1 LRTNTSRKRKT
12 ITISTAV
19 LLVVTLTPFVM
30 FRAIAPPI
38 SIMSITPETGH
49 VGDTIRIVGEIDTP
63 NGSYTIFFDEEEVQS
78 GTAADKTVN
87 ATFSIPNRPKGN
99 CVVRLHD
106 RTTDYSDTTIFTLET
121 TYYIEAAVPSPP
133 RQLQE
138 GQSTEIRVSVTGGM
152 ANTRYVADVTTT
164 DPTNT
169 VFSNSS
175 IQLTNTTNTG
185 HGWANVMYPRDFGTN
200 AHTDLTG
207 IYKMAFNNTLATGE
221 FTVGLTNATQY
232 HRFQIVHI
240 QATKYTQPN
249 EGVWINITSDTGTV
263 FSQNVLPIDGIVD
276 ASWKISAITSYKTYR
291 VTITNSTPIHT
302 IKPVPDTQNF
312 TVAKV
317 EFLCQIHTR
326 NLDNESVRGIDVEA
340 YLNVGEHVTIA
351 TGVIRI
357 SDENGLA
364 KFLLDAGNYSFK
376 ASLNNVEV
384 GNVPVFSLSENT
396 TKAMTCQLV
405 HIRTYIRDVD
415 ETPLPFVNVVFMYNR
430 TTVENQTIPTETSVV
445 TNSTGIA
452 VLPNTFT
459 NIGYT
464 IETRRYNHLFNT
476 TIIGNLTAS
485 LWVNL
490 TCPAYP
496 LFIHVLDS
504 NEHPLQNAQVTI
516 YEWSSERIM
525 QSKATNEIGNWVS
538 ELTFGRYK
546 IAVSIYNSDF
556 KQLIVLNETVL
567 DLIEDQFH
575 VIYCRFFGIAL
586 SVKAV
591 DHLGQPVSNAI
602 IEIERKSGQE
612 WVKIEPPP
620 ETDSDGKVTLPS
632 IGGDYRLSVYVA
644 GSLSEARTLNLAT
657 SGQTAFKLD
666 KYVFVS
672 GYLFETSQLITYVS
686 IILLGTAFFSG
697 LVYRKYLQ
705 RSVHRKVAPEET
717 ND

>member
-1 LRTNTSRKRKT
+1 LHTTASRKRKI
-12 ITISTAV
+12 ITISVAV
-19 LLVVTLTPFVM
+19 LLVITLTPLVM
-30 FRAIAPPI
+30 FGAIAPPV
-38 SIMSITPETGH
+38 SITLITPETGH

-63 NGSYTIFFDEEEVQS
+63 NGSYTIFFDEEGVQN
-78 GTAADKTVN
+78 GTTANKTVN

-99 CVVRLHD
+99 YIVRLHD
-106 RTTDYSDTTIFTLET
+106 GTTDYSDTTTFTLET
-121 TYYIEAAVPSPP
+121 AYYIEAAVPSPP

-138 GQSTEIRVSVTGGM
+138 GQSTEIRVSVTGGI

-164 DPTNT
+164 DPANT

-207 IYKMAFNNTLATGE
+207 IYKMAFNNTLATGN
-221 FTVGLTNATQY
+221 FTVGLTNATRY

-249 EGVWINITSDTGTV
+249 ERVWINITSDTGTI
-263 FSQNVLPIDGIVD
+263 FSQNVSPVNGIVN

-312 TVAKV
+312 TIAIVK
-317 EFLCQIHTR
+317 FLCQIHTR
-326 NLDNESVRGIDVEA
+326 NLDNESVSGIAVEA
-340 YLNVGEHVTIA
+340 YINVGEHVTSS

-376 ASLNNVEV
+376 AALNNVEV

-396 TKAMTCQLV
+396 TKVMTCQLV
-405 HIRTYIRDVD
+405 HIRTYIKDVD
-415 ETPLPFVNVVFMYNR
+415 ETPLPFINVSFMYNR
-430 TTVENQTIPTETSVV
+430 TTVENQTIPTKTSVV

-452 VLPNTFT
+452 VLPNTFI
-459 NIGYT
+459 NISYT
-464 IETRRYNHLFNT
+464 IEARRYNHLFNT

-490 TCPAYP
+490 TCPTYP

-504 NEHPLQNAQVTI
+504 NEHPLQNAQVTV
-516 YEWSSERIM
+516 YEWSSECIV
-525 QSKATNEIGNWVS
+525 QSKATNETGNWAS

-546 IAVSIYNSDF
+546 IVVRNYNVDF
-556 KQLIVLNETVL
+556 KRLIILNETVL

-575 VIYCRFFGIAL
+575 VIYCRIFGIAL
-586 SVKAV
+586 SVKVV
-591 DHLGQPVSNAI
+591 DYLGQPVSNAI
-602 IEIERKSGQE
+602 VEIERESEQE
-612 WVKIEPPP
+612 WMKIEPPP
-620 ETDSDGKVTLPS
+620 ETDSEGKVALPN

-644 GSLSEARTLNLAT
+644 GSLSEARTINLAT
-657 SGQTAFKLD
+657 SGQIVFKLD
-666 KYVFVS
+666 KHVLVS

-686 IILLGTAFFSG
+686 IILLGAAFFSG
-697 LVYRKYLQ
+697 LMYKRYLQ
-705 RSVHRKVAPEET
+705 RSAHKKVAPEET